1 MPPIRMIVLGA
12 GARGMNAYAPYAEEY
27 PQKLQI
33 AAAAEPVAARREAFA
48 ARYGLDGKHVFS
60 DWREALAARVE
71 AQAVLVSMQDRQH
84 VEPACRAMAAGYDV
98 LIEKPVALT
107 PEDFAKVTAAS
118 RRTGRRAAVCHVL
131 RYAPFFVALKR
142 LIDEGT
148 VGQIVDVVHNENI
161 GWWHMAHSY
170 VRGNWRREEET
181 SPIILAKSCHDMDIL
196 CYLIGARCTTV
207 ASFGSLEH
215 FKAEN
220 APEGSAGRC
229 LDCKYKD
236 VCAYSAATIYL
247 DMTKTKGY
255 IRVACPDG
263 VDYDARVKALR
274 EGPYGRCVYR
284 CDNDVCDHQSSI
296 LAFEN
301 GVTACFNMS
310 GFTAYD
316 SGRTLRIMGTRGE
329 IRAHMGADLIEV
341 MDFCTRQK
349 RIVDITGAVRNEYA
363 HGGGDFAL
371 TEAFVAYAA
380 GRAPVTCGIEDAAQ
394 SHLMCYAA
402 EEARRSGT
410 VVDVGEYT
418 RRYEKAVEKEE
429 ALFICEGGQ

>member
-12 GARGMNAYAPYAEEY
+12 GARGMNAYAPYSEEY

-33 AAAAEPVAARREAFA
+33 AAVAEPVAARREAFA

-148 VGQIVDVVHNENI
+148 VGQIVNIVHNENI

-170 VRGNWRREEET
+170 VRGNWRREEDT

-196 CYLIGARCTTV
+196 LFLVGADCTRV
-207 ASFGSLEH
+207 ASFGSLQH
-215 FKAEN
+215 FRPEN
-220 APEGSAGRC
+220 APEGSAARC

-236 VCAYSAATIYL
+236 TCAYSAATIYL
-247 DMTKTKGY
+247 DMEKTEWPITVITSDISMEG
-255 IRVACPDG
+255 RL
-263 VDYDARVKALR
+263 KALR

-284 CDNDVCDHQSSI
+284 CDNDVCDHQSTI
-296 LAFEN
+296 LEFAG
-301 GVTACFNMS
+301 GVTVCFNMS
-310 GFTAYD
+310 AFTDYG
-316 SGRTLRIMGTRGE
+316 SSRTIRIMGTRGE
-329 IRAHMGADLIEV
+329 IRANMGTNQIEV
-341 MDFCTRQK
+341 MSFETREK
-349 RIVDITGAVRNEYA
+349 ELIDVTGVIRNEYA
-363 HGGGDFAL
+363 HGGGDFGL
-371 TEAFVAYAA
+371 IDSFVAMEQD
-380 GRAPVTCGIEDAAQ
+380 GTPMLSSIDNSVQ
-394 SHLMCYAA
+394 SHLMCFAA
-402 EEARRSGT
+402 EEARHTNT
-410 VVDVGEYT
+410 VVDMKKYLD
-418 RRYEKAVEKEE
+418 RFHA
-429 ALFICEGGQ
+429 AGQE